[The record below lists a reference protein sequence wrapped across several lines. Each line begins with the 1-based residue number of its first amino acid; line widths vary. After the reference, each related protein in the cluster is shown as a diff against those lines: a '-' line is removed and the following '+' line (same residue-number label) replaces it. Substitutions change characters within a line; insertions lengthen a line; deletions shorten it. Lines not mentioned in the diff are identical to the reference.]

1 MIPILDLKREYLELK
16 GEIDAAIERVLS
28 SGGFIGGPE
37 VAALEDD
44 LAAYLGVP
52 YVVSCGSGTDALAIA
67 LRAMGIGPG
76 DEVITTP
83 FTFIATIEAIQHA
96 GARPVL
102 VDIDPQ
108 TYNLNPDLLE
118 PALSPRSKAILPVH
132 LYGQVAPMG
141 EIQAFAQKH
150 GLQVLED
157 AAQAIGARYCAPG
170 CKHPLDHAC
179 SCPHP
184 LAGTIGDAGAFSLYP
199 TKNLGAYGDGG
210 FIASRSEAIA
220 QESRLLAN
228 HGSRER
234 YHHLRAAGYTS
245 RLDAMQAAILR
256 VKLPHLEAWNA
267 RRRQIA
273 ARYTQAL
280 KGYVQ
285 TPCEMPYALHVYH
298 QYTIRHP
305 ERDRLAAH
313 LRQQGIGSSI
323 HYPVPVHLQPAYRGL
338 APAGSLPAAEAAA
351 REVLSLPMHPFLE
364 EAEVEAVVR
373 AVQSYA

>member
-1 MIPILDLKREYLELK
+1 MISILDLKREYLELK

-28 SGGFIGGPE
+28 SGGFVGGPE

-83 FTFIATIEAIQHA
+83 FTFVATIEAIQHA

-118 PALSPRSKAILPVH
+118 PVLSPRSKAILPVH
-132 LYGQVAPMG
+132 LYGQVAPMQA
-141 EIQAFAQKH
+141 ILAFAQKH

-157 AAQAIGARYCAPG
+157 AAQAIGARYYPDQPAAQP
-170 CKHPLDHAC
+170 HA
-179 SCPHP
+179 H
-184 LAGTIGDAGAFSLYP
+184 AGTLGHAAGFSLYP
-199 TKNLGAYGDGG
+199 SKNLGAYGDGG
-210 FIASRSEAIA
+210 FIATRSEAIA